1 MAVKDGTR
9 PAPGSVAFV
18 PSVAGLILG
27 GEVVKDLAP
36 AKRTAA
42 CSSAPGYSETVGRWR
57 DESTGDGS
65 GAGSGDGSG
74 AHGAGSGI
82 GKITLAPRLS
92 VAYNSALREM
102 VGVA

>member
-1 MAVKDGTR
+1 MKRLLLAV
-9 PAPGSVAFV
+9 
-18 PSVAGLILG
+18 
-27 GEVVKDLAP
+27 GEGKIIGAD
-36 AKRTAA
+36 RT
-42 CSSAPGYSETVGRWR
+42 T
-57 DESTGDGS
+57 DGDGS
-65 GAGSGDGSG
+65 GGGSGDGSG